1 MMKRFVILLAV
12 LLALNSTA
20 NAQFFRYGLKG
31 GVSSTSVKFDNATWE
46 QVQTSSGAMNLLVE
60 QGNAKLGFHLGV
72 FGRIKI
78 AGFWLQPELLF
89 TQTQGEFVYNEVGTS
104 LSSISSQKFNKFDI
118 PIIAGWKFG
127 PARIGLG
134 PVASFMISES
144 ETFNGFS
151 VTNVQNDFNKATF
164 GYQVGVG
171 IDIFKFAM
179 LDLKY
184 EGNLSK
190 FGNGVTIGGVE
201 RKFDQRNPQWIL
213 SLGIFL

>member
-1 MMKRFVILLAV
+1 MKRIVISFVVLIAV
-12 LLALNSTA
+12 STAA

-31 GVSSTSVKFDNATWE
+31 GVSSSSVKFDKTTWDD
-46 QVQTSSGAMNLLVE
+46 VQTTSGVKDLLVE
-60 QGNAKLGFHLGV
+60 QGNAKLGFHVGV

-78 AGFWLQPELLF
+78 VGFWLQPELLF
-89 TQTQGEFVYNEVGTS
+89 TQAQGEFVYNEVGTS
-104 LSSISSQKFNKFDI
+104 LSSIRNQKFNKIDI

-127 PARIGLG
+127 PARIGIG

-144 ETFNGFS
+144 ESFNGFS
-151 VTNVQNDFNKATF
+151 VSNVKSDFNRATF

-190 FGNGVTIGGVE
+190 FGSGVTIGGVE
-201 RKFDQRNPQWIL
+201 RKFDQRNPQWIV

>member
-1 MMKRFVILLAV
+1 MKRVAIVFSV
-12 LLALNSTA
+12 LLALTSTV

-31 GVSSTSVKFDNATWE
+31 GVSSSSVKFDNTTWE

-60 QGNAKLGFHLGV
+60 QGDAKLGFHLGV
-72 FGRIKI
+72 FGRIQI
-78 AGFWLQPELLF
+78 VGFWLQPELLF

-104 LSSISSQKFNKFDI
+104 LSSVRSQKFNKFDI
-118 PIIAGWKFG
+118 PVIAGWKFG
-127 PARIGLG
+127 PARIGIG

-144 ETFNGFS
+144 ETFNGFTVS
-151 VTNVQNDFNKATF
+151 NMQNDFNRATF

-171 IDIFKFAM
+171 VDIFKFAM

-190 FGNGVTIGGVE
+190 FGSGVTIGGVE